1 MHEILSQMSAG
12 RVLDLGSR
20 GGSFDPRR
28 RGFRTVRV
36 DLDIPAGAENADRV
50 RADAARLPFREGC
63 FQAIIANHSLEHFE
77 RLDEALAEI
86 GRTAAGG
93 AALYVSVPDVRT
105 ISDRIY
111 RWLGRGGGH
120 VNGFDSAAVLA
131 KRIESKTG
139 LRHAATRVLYTSLSF
154 LNAKNFT
161 ARPPRRMLLLGGGS
175 ERAVFLLNYLL
186 RKVGRLGRAGRL
198 GWQRADVY
206 GWALYFG
213 QIGAPVSETAWRNVC
228 LRCGSGHPS
237 AALESERAVRR
248 RFGVLAV
255 YRCPGCGAANPYN
268 PD

>member
-28 RGFRTVRV
+28 RGFWTVRV

-50 RADAARLPFREGC
+50 RADAARLPFRDGC
-63 FQAIIANHSLEHFE
+63 FQAIIANHSLEHFD

-131 KRIESKTG
+131 KRIESRTG
-139 LRHAATRVLYTSLSF
+139 LRHTATRVLYTSLSF

-161 ARPPRRMLLLGGGS
+161 APPPRRMLLLGGGS

-186 RKVGRLGRAGRL
+186 RKIGRL

-248 RFGVLAV
+248 RFGVLVV
-255 YRCPGCGAANPYN
+255 YRCPGCGAANPYT

>member
-36 DLDIPAGAENADRV
+36 DLDIPAEAENADRV
-50 RADAARLPFREGC
+50 RADAARLPFRDGC
-63 FQAIIANHSLEHFE
+63 FHAIIANHSLEHFE
-77 RLDEALAEI
+77 RLDEALEEI

-131 KRIESKTG
+131 KRIESRTG

-161 ARPPRRMLLLGGGS
+161 ARAPRRMLLLGGGS

-186 RKVGRLGRAGRL
+186 HGVGRAGRL

-213 QIGAPVSETAWRNVC
+213 QIDVPVSETAWRNVC
-228 LRCGSGHPS
+228 LRPPITGYSPEFSTPVHQNQYQSGQ
-237 AALESERAVRR
+237 R
-248 RFGVLAV
+248 
-255 YRCPGCGAANPYN
+255 PGGQDYDLSFPVSY
-268 PD
+268 

>member
-36 DLDIPAGAENADRV
+36 DLDSPAGAENTDRV
-50 RADAARLPFREGC
+50 RADAARLPFRDGC
-63 FQAIIANHSLEHFE
+63 FHAIIANHSLEHFQC
-77 RLDEALAEI
+77 LDEALAEI
-86 GRTAAGG
+86 GRTAADG

-131 KRIESKTG
+131 KRIESRTG

-198 GWQRADVY
+198 GWQRADLY

-255 YRCPGCGAANPYN
+255 YRCPGCGAANPYT